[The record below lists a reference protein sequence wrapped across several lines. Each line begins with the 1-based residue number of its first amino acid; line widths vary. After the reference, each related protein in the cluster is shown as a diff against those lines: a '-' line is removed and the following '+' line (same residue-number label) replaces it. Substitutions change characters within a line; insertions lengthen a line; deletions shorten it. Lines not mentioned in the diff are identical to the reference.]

1 MVRERIT
8 RVRHERTMTMREP
21 KDEKAQGFESL
32 LSEEEK
38 QGLSEEE
45 KMKRVAAK
53 MEEKFK
59 SETRRVSVAVSGM
72 STKLSYC
79 AGVCFLFAIVC
90 SKMHKVDKI
99 M

>member
-1 MVRERIT
+1 
-8 RVRHERTMTMREP
+8 MTMREP

-45 KMKRVAAK
+45 KMKRIAAK

-59 SETRRVSVAVSGM
+59 SEQRRVSVSLLR
-72 STKLSYC
+72 TKLPTQMCPVS
-79 AGVCFLFAIVC
+79 
-90 SKMHKVDKI
+90 
-99 M
+99 

>member
-1 MVRERIT
+1 
-8 RVRHERTMTMREP
+8 MTMREP

-45 KMKRVAAK
+45 KMKRIAAK

-59 SETRRVSVAVSGM
+59 SEQRRVSVSLLR
-72 STKLSYC
+72 TKLPTQMCPAS
-79 AGVCFLFAIVC
+79 
-90 SKMHKVDKI
+90 
-99 M
+99 

>member
-1 MVRERIT
+1 MVRERIA
-8 RVRHERTMTMREP
+8 RVRYERTMTMREP

-59 SETRRVSVAVSGM
+59 SETRRVSVAVSGLR
-72 STKLSYC
+72 TKLPTAQACPVGLPSYVPV
-79 AGVCFLFAIVC
+79 VCT
-90 SKMHKVDKI
+90 K
-99 M
+99 